1 MRRLAVPLKLAFL
14 LALVAFPSVGAAAEG
29 PLPGRLL
36 FTATSWEGEVFG
48 PDAGF
53 GALGGLSLEGF
64 PLRYATGTLSLGY
77 RCPRVDG
84 DIVPTPG
91 ASLLLGWRFPI
102 PGAVS
107 LTPLLGPSVDIA
119 AAGYAPDVTVNAT
132 AGLRISA
139 LLTGR
144 DYLTITPS
152 LSIPLGSASGPRV
165 ALAVGTRRE
174 RPWFIPIHEVRP
186 TLTARPA
193 LFSPDG
199 DGTDDFVTLTPGAA
213 SPKSVARWTLIA
225 YASDGSRW
233 RGFEGE
239 GRLPKRIEWDGKS
252 DDGQSPDAGEDFA
265 LVLRTYDA
273 LGRTGGADARVT
285 VTIDVLVIKDGDR
298 YKVRVPNI
306 HFPPDSAEL
315 SDASSRELIEGNRA
329 VLERLAA
336 LFTRFPDYS
345 LTVEGYANAVHADDP
360 ARFAIEQETELLPLS
375 QKRADT
381 VRRALIMLGVDG
393 SRIWAKGYGGVRPV
407 VGYAERAGAWK
418 NRRVEFILSR

>member
-1 MRRLAVPLKLAFL
+1 LRRLAL
-14 LALVAFPSVGAAAEG
+14 LAVLTVFLGFGAAAED

-36 FTATSWEGEVFG
+36 LTATSGEGEVFG

-53 GALGGLSLEGF
+53 GATGGLSLEGF

-107 LTPLLGPSVDIA
+107 LTPLVGPTVDIS
-119 AAGYAPDVTVNAT
+119 AAGYATDVTVRAT
-132 AGLRISA
+132 AALRVSI
-139 LLTGR
+139 LLAGR
-144 DYLTITPS
+144 DYLTLTPS
-152 LSIPLGSASGPRV
+152 LSIPVGSASGPRV

-174 RPWFIPIHEVRP
+174 KPWFIPINEVRP
-186 TLTARPA
+186 SLKARPA

-199 DGTDDFVTLTPGAA
+199 DGTDDFVILTPGAA
-213 SPKSVARWTLIA
+213 SPKSVARWTLTA
-225 YASDGSRW
+225 YASDGTRW
-233 RGFEGE
+233 RGFEGT
-239 GRLPKRIEWDGKS
+239 GRLPGRIAWDGKS

-306 HFPPDSAEL
+306 HFPPDSADL
-315 SDASSRELIEGNRA
+315 SEASSREFIDENRA
-329 VLERLAA
+329 TLERIAG
-336 LFTRFPDYS
+336 LFIKFPDYN

-360 ARFAIEQETELLPLS
+360 ALFAAEQEKELLPLS
-375 QKRADT
+375 QSRADT
-381 VRRALIMLGVDG
+381 VKRALVLLGVDAG
-393 SRIWAKGYGGVRPV
+393 RIETRGYGGSRPV
-407 VGYAERAGAWK
+407 VGYSERAGAWK